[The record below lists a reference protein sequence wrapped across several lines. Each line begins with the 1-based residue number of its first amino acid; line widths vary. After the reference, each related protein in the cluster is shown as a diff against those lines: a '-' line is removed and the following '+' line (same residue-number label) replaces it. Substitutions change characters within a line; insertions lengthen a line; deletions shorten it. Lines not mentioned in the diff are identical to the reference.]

1 MGNQVF
7 DSVVSELAF
16 LGDILSVGIV
26 KKGISKQGAGPDNV
40 TAQQMLKAMDE
51 HITPALNS
59 FVNPEKA
66 REIKSGIVRNLK
78 GTVK

>member
-26 KKGISKQGAGPDNV
+26 KKGLAKEGGASPDTV
-40 TAQQMLKAMDE
+40 TVGEMKNALE
-51 HITPALNS
+51 NHIIPALNS

-66 REIKSGIVRNLK
+66 REIKRKIIKRLRSGM
-78 GTVK
+78 